1 MRSMGKKRRRARRDV
16 MTMCRNLLVRAN
28 CWRKF
33 VSTCNSVPHFLKR
46 TSDRG
51 PAGGDRNVIFFHMP
65 GVVLGRGK
73 PMRRRDF
80 IGLLG
85 GAVAVASRPLPVFAQ
100 ISSKRPLIAAQ
111 IGGSKT
117 ATYRFFGGFS
127 QGMRELGYVEGH
139 DYGFEVRYA
148 DGNVSRI
155 PPQIEELVR
164 MKPDIILSGTTAGVI
179 AAKKLSNTVPIVCG
193 DLTNPIEFG
202 LAASY
207 ARPGGNVTGVLVTV
221 EDLPTKLLALAVE
234 VIPGAKKIG
243 LLVHS
248 DNPIQPALQRSLD
261 ASVNA
266 LGVELTVLEIASAQD
281 LHAAFQRL
289 ARERVKVV
297 LMLLDF
303 MFLNERKRI
312 ALFAM
317 AERLPTMSAFRENVE
332 DGGLMSYGTN
342 LRESWRRTASFVD
355 KILKGAKPGIWP
367 LEFPTKL
374 ELFIILP
381 TAQALNLP
389 FPPTLLPGADG
400 VIE

>member
-1 MRSMGKKRRRARRDV
+1 
-16 MTMCRNLLVRAN
+16 
-28 CWRKF
+28 
-33 VSTCNSVPHFLKR
+33 
-46 TSDRG
+46 
-51 PAGGDRNVIFFHMP
+51 
-65 GVVLGRGK
+65 
-73 PMRRRDF
+73 MRRRQF
-80 IGLLG
+80 IALLG
-85 GAVAVASRPLPVFAQ
+85 GATAVASRPLPAFAQ
-100 ISSKRPLIAAQ
+100 TSSKRPLIAAQ
-111 IGGSKT
+111 LGGSKT
-117 ATYRFFGGFS
+117 ETDRFFGGFS
-127 QGMRELGYVEGH
+127 QGMRELGYVEGQ

-155 PPQIEELVR
+155 PPLIEELVR

-179 AAKKLSNTVPIVCG
+179 AAKKLSNTMPIVSG
-193 DLTNPIEFG
+193 DLINPIEFG
-202 LAASY
+202 WAASY

-243 LLVHS
+243 LMVHS
-248 DNPIQPALQRSLD
+248 ANPIAPALQRGLD

-266 LGVELTVLEIASAQD
+266 LGVQLTVLEVASADD

-289 ARERVKVV
+289 ARERVNVV
-297 LMLLDF
+297 LMLPDF

-317 AERLPTMSAFRENVE
+317 AERLPTMSPFRENVE

-355 KILKGAKPGIWP
+355 KILKGAKPGDLPI
-367 LEFPTKL
+367 EFPTKL
-374 ELFIILP
+374 ELLINL
-381 TAQALNLP
+381 TAAKALELTI
-389 FPPTLLPGADG
+389 PPTLLARADE

>member
-1 MRSMGKKRRRARRDV
+1 
-16 MTMCRNLLVRAN
+16 
-28 CWRKF
+28 
-33 VSTCNSVPHFLKR
+33 
-46 TSDRG
+46 
-51 PAGGDRNVIFFHMP
+51 
-65 GVVLGRGK
+65 
-73 PMRRRDF
+73 MRRGDF
-80 IGLLG
+80 IALLG
-85 GAVAVASRPLPVFAQ
+85 GAAAVASRPHPAFTQ
-100 ISSKRPLIAAQ
+100 TPSKRPLIAAQ
-111 IGGSKT
+111 LGGSKT
-117 ATYRFFGGFS
+117 GTDRFFGGFS
-127 QGMRELGYVEGH
+127 QGMRELGYVEGQ
-139 DYGFEVRYA
+139 DYGFEVRHG

-164 MKPDIILSGTTAGVI
+164 LKPDIIVSGTTAGVI
-179 AAKKLSNTVPIVCG
+179 AAKKLSNTVPIVCA

-243 LLVHS
+243 LLIHS

-266 LGVELTVLEIASAQD
+266 LGVELTVFEIASAHD

-297 LMLLDF
+297 LMLGDF
-303 MFLNERKRI
+303 LFLNERKRI

-317 AERLPTMSAFRENVE
+317 AERLPTVFAFRENVE
-332 DGGLMSYGTN
+332 DGGLMSYGTD
-342 LRESWRRTASFVD
+342 LRESWRRTTAFVD
-355 KILKGAKPGIWP
+355 KILKGTKPGDLPI
-367 LEFPTKL
+367 EFPTKL
-374 ELFIILP
+374 ELVINLT
-381 TAQALNLP
+381 TAEALGLTIAP
-389 FPPTLLPGADG
+389 ALLARADE